1 MMPFIGNIQT
11 DSCQELGQEWG
22 RRAGNGKGDENM
34 REPVTDGCIPLS
46 MHLVPLGCIP
56 LNR

>member
-34 REPVTDGCIPLS
+34 REPVTDGCIPL
-46 MHLVPLGCIP
+46 
-56 LNR
+56 